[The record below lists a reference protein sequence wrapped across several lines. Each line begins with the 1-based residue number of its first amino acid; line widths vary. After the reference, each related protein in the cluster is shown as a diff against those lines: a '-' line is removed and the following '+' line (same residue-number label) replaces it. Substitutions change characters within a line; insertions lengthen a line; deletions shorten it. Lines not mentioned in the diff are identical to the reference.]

1 MMQDLAEAVDG
12 DGRRRGGNRRA
23 QILDVALKL
32 FAQKGM
38 AQVTTRQIAQ
48 EVGISQPS
56 LYAHFRSADEIAAE
70 LCVRAFGALAEA
82 MGRVAVGNA
91 SPIERLRR
99 MGRAYVDFALD
110 QPDMYRVAFML
121 EDPRG
126 CTPHGIETEEG
137 LVDPVLAAGLQCFA
151 CMHRVV
157 VEQVGSDDDRAMI
170 LAQSTWAHV
179 HGLVSLL
186 IARHEFPWADREALI
201 EEHLGRMSF

>member
-1 MMQDLAEAVDG
+1 MDDAADALEG
-12 DGRRRGGNRRA
+12 DGRRRSGNRRA
-23 QILDVALKL
+23 QILDTALKL

-48 EVGISQPS
+48 AVGISQPS

-70 LCVRAFGALAEA
+70 LCVRAFAALTEA
-82 MGRVAVGNA
+82 MARVARGAA
-91 SPIERLRR
+91 SPLERLRR
-99 MGRAYVDFALD
+99 MGRAYVDFALE

-126 CTPHGIETEEG
+126 CAPHGIEVEG
-137 LVDPVLAAGLQCFA
+137 EAFDPVLAAGLQCFA
-151 CMHRVV
+151 QLHQVV
-157 VEQVGSDDDRAMI
+157 VEHVGADDDRAMI

-186 IARHEFPWADREALI
+186 IARSEFPWADRDALI
-201 EEHLGRMSF
+201 DEHLGRMSF